1 MTALRTVALLAI
13 AATVL
18 SGCESSSSSRY
29 SRNDPGSRAL
39 IGGLIGAGLG
49 AGIGAAT
56 GGTALS
62 GAGYGAGAGMLVGI
76 LSE

>member
-1 MTALRTVALLAI
+1 MTALRTLTLLLLT
-13 AATVL
+13 ATL
-18 SGCESSSSSRY
+18 LTGCESSRY
-29 SRNDPGSRAL
+29 GHGNNVAQRAMF
-39 IGGLIGAGLG
+39 GGLIGAGLG

-62 GAGYGAGAGMLVGI
+62 GAGYGAAGGMLVGI